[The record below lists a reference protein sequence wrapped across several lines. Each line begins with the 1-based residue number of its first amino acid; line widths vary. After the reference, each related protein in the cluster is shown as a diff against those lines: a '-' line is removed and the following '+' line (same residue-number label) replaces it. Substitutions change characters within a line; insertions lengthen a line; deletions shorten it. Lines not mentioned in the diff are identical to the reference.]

1 MSRHDDDDQRLATA
15 GERMA
20 GRALLHDARQ
30 LIRTRESMFST
41 APWAHYPGLPFR
53 PADFGL
59 LVCDE
64 ILEGFRIGLE
74 WVEAGF
80 AGPGLT
86 PRTVAWAMVLAD
98 GGAITPARAREAVGW
113 FARHEVDLDAPGADV
128 MDDDYPSPG
137 RVAWELWGSD
147 EGREW
152 LVGLVA
158 EMNEID
164 DQEGAP

>member
-1 MSRHDDDDQRLATA
+1 MSDEHDDQRLATA
-15 GERMA
+15 GEIMA

-74 WVEAGF
+74 LVEAGF
-80 AGPGLT
+80 AGPGRT
-86 PRTVAWAMVLAD
+86 PRTGAGARVLAD

-113 FARHEVDLDAPGADV
+113 FARPEVALAAPGADV
-128 MDDDYPSPG
+128 MADDYPSPG

>member
-1 MSRHDDDDQRLATA
+1 MSDEHDDQRLATA
-15 GERMA
+15 GEIMA

-30 LIRTRESMFST
+30 LIRTKKST
-41 APWAHYPGLPFR
+41 FYTEQWSQYPGLRFR
-53 PADFGL
+53 PADYGL
-59 LVCDE
+59 LVADE

-98 GGAITPARAREAVGW
+98 GGAIAPWRAREAVGW

-147 EGREW
+147 EGRAW
-152 LVGLVA
+152 LVDLV
-158 EMNEID
+158 D
-164 DQEGAP
+164 DMDEVDENGSWL

>member
-1 MSRHDDDDQRLATA
+1 
-15 GERMA
+15 MA

-30 LIRTRESMFST
+30 LIRTKKSMFYTEQWSV
-41 APWAHYPGLPFR
+41 YRGLPFR
-53 PADFGL
+53 PAAFPL
-59 LVCDE
+59 LVADD

-113 FARHEVDLDAPGADV
+113 FARHEGDLDAPGADV
-128 MDDDYPSPG
+128 MDDEFPSPG

-152 LVGLVA
+152 LVDLVDH
-158 EMNEID
+158 MDEID
-164 DQEGAP
+164 GDGSWL